1 LPHSLQTTGPAFG
14 YNSAAST
21 RIEENTEVNEDAAAP
36 RPLAEI
42 ASYHAHIYYNGQAER
57 QDAEWLR
64 LRIGE
69 RFRVRLGSW
78 HDQKV
83 GPHDQAMYQVSF
95 AKEVFASLVPW
106 LMLNHRGLSIL
117 IHPNTTNP
125 RRDHLVDPLWIGR
138 PLDVHGDIL
147 TDDDEAEE
155 ALPPNTSP
163 SLPA

>member
-1 LPHSLQTTGPAFG
+1 MQTTGPGFG
-14 YNSAAST
+14 YNSATST
-21 RIEENTEVNEDAAAP
+21 IIEENIEMNEDAAAP

-106 LMLNHRGLSIL
+106 LMLNHSGLSIL

>member
-1 LPHSLQTTGPAFG
+1 MQTTGPGFG
-14 YNSAAST
+14 YNSATST
-21 RIEENTEVNEDAAAP
+21 IIEENIEMNEDAAAP